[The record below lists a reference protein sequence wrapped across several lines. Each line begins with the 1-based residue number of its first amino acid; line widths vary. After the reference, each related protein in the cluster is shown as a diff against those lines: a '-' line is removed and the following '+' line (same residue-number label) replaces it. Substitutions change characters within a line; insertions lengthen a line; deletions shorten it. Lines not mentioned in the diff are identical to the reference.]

1 MSLKFQYHRPAVL
14 GGGVDDV
21 LVIPFGNHILLVYK
35 FRVPVELRDL
45 AGPEESLEDIGPE
58 LLRQRVQRP
67 DPFQSV
73 APLFYKCPTVSQLFP
88 ESVQLHEYTKN
99 SVIRDIVGNF
109 GMKKSVRLVFCL
121 KLYFILYLILNV
133 TNIANFAQNGGKD
146 MEAYKRELSKQEKT
160 RLDKIKES
168 KKGRISRLGEFILSG
183 MTYGE
188 INDKR
193 AVLK

>member
-1 MSLKFQYHRPAVL
+1 
-14 GGGVDDV
+14 
-21 LVIPFGNHILLVYK
+21 
-35 FRVPVELRDL
+35 
-45 AGPEESLEDIGPE
+45 
-58 LLRQRVQRP
+58 
-67 DPFQSV
+67 
-73 APLFYKCPTVSQLFP
+73 
-88 ESVQLHEYTKN
+88 
-99 SVIRDIVGNF
+99 
-109 GMKKSVRLVFCL
+109 MKKSVRLVFCL
-121 KLYFILYLILNV
+121 KSYFILYLILNV

>member
-1 MSLKFQYHRPAVL
+1 
-14 GGGVDDV
+14 
-21 LVIPFGNHILLVYK
+21 
-35 FRVPVELRDL
+35 
-45 AGPEESLEDIGPE
+45 
-58 LLRQRVQRP
+58 
-67 DPFQSV
+67 
-73 APLFYKCPTVSQLFP
+73 
-88 ESVQLHEYTKN
+88 
-99 SVIRDIVGNF
+99 
-109 GMKKSVRLVFCL
+109 
-121 KLYFILYLILNV
+121 
-133 TNIANFAQNGGKD
+133 